1 MQIQQN
7 KQPLT
12 DNQTYAIAR
21 LLLTH
26 PEFGLLHSAAESSDL
41 ALVDQAID
49 LLARAAGGENITR
62 DDWTDLK
69 RESLKYVGSDIADT
83 ISRIA
88 SAMRTPDIVLS
99 GLRDAAEKTISIASV
114 AASRRIAAQVQAEI
128 QSIL

>member
-12 DNQTYAIAR
+12 DSQTYAIAR

-26 PEFGLLHSAAESSDL
+26 PEFGLLHSAVETSDL
-41 ALVDQAID
+41 ALIDQAID
-49 LLARAAGGENITR
+49 LLARAAGGESITR

-88 SAMRTPDIVLS
+88 SAMRTPDISLS
-99 GLRDAAEKTISIASV
+99 GLRDAAEKTISVASV
-114 AASRRIAAQVQAEI
+114 AASHRIAGQVQAEI